1 MLLSNVTESNIK
13 RHIGKL
19 IRETRKAKGLT
30 QKELGE
36 RIGVAES
43 TLSRFENGDQNL
55 TLETLG
61 RISDALEKD
70 LYIEFR

>member
-1 MLLSNVTESNIK
+1 MEKGIK
-13 RHIGKL
+13 EQVGKL

-43 TLSRFENGDQNL
+43 TLSRFENGEQNL
-55 TLETLG
+55 TLETLA
-61 RISDALEKD
+61 RISDALETNIFID
-70 LYIEFR
+70 FR